1 MERITIAERD
11 VNISNHDRLIL
22 KILDQRPS
30 LFFIIYFIYIYI
42 YIYIHTYVH
51 ILSSI
56 FSYEL

>member
-22 KILDQRPS
+22 KILDQRQS

-42 YIYIHTYVH
+42 YIYTH
-51 ILSSI
+51 IRKYTI
-56 FSYEL
+56 FNIFL